1 MVKKSESYS
10 ELRRQLDEIL
20 LKIQSGD
27 LDIDTATEQYE
38 QARLIVEKLEKYIQ
52 TAENKVTKI
61 KKSV

>member
-27 LDIDTATEQYE
+27 LDIDAATEQYE